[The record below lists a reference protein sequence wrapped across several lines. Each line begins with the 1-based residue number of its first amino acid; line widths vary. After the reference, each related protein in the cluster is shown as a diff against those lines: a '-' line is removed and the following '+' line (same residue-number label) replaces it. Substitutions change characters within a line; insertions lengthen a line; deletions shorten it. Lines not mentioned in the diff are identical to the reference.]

1 MKINPVPAM
10 RQNQSGMLKRALGDP
25 GVLNLVRSLHLD
37 LEDPATL
44 NGLLAMT
51 QRYVDASSEVSLGQ
65 KQMLALELAPGQ
77 SGYARDAIRTYLEI
91 AEMK

>member
-1 MKINPVPAM
+1 
-10 RQNQSGMLKRALGDP
+10 
-25 GVLNLVRSLHLD
+25 
-37 LEDPATL
+37 
-44 NGLLAMT
+44 MT

-91 AEMK
+91 AEMN

>member
-10 RQNQSGMLKRALGDP
+10 LQNESGMLKRALGDP
-25 GVLNLVRSLHLD
+25 RVLNLVRSLHLD
-37 LEDPATL
+37 LQDPATL

-51 QRYVDASSEVSLGQ
+51 QQYVDASSEVSLGQ
-65 KQMLALELAPGQ
+65 KQMLALELAPGP
-77 SGYARDAIRTYLEI
+77 SRYARDAIRTYLEI